1 MFCCVL
7 FFFCLLLYFVVFW
20 EPRKWTRRKRNF
32 RMTRSVISDMFVS
45 LLSFFFYFDGYSHSF
60 ILFFSSFFFFFL
72 PQLFR
77 LALNGH
83 DGTCHDLCTFGIFF
97 FFSFSLS
104 FLGSSLKTLF
114 PYFSALEM
122 FPLYYISHNGLGFSL
137 IWSYFTGGLVSS
149 NRETAKTSHQKH
161 QRRNK
166 KIKKKEHNPKKPKR
180 GEN

>member
-97 FFSFSLS
+97 FFSFPFPFSSSLLFLNSSFFFSENAAAQGHLRSALSHLPVPLILSPPFSLS
-104 FLGSSLKTLF
+104 SSPSPSFLPSLF
-114 PYFSALEM
+114 FFS
-122 FPLYYISHNGLGFSL
+122 FYR
-137 IWSYFTGGLVSS
+137 W
-149 NRETAKTSHQKH
+149 
-161 QRRNK
+161 
-166 KIKKKEHNPKKPKR
+166 KEKLWTQQWK
-180 GEN
+180 EE